1 MLTSLSGL
9 WFAGALVFASG
20 GRPESPTN
28 LDFYVGPVLGSS
40 RVVGMG
46 GASVGLAEGAE
57 GQAGNPAAISTRYA
71 WANEL
76 VFDYDWALTTM
87 QDFRRD
93 GLELDLS
100 GRSTRGFELH
110 DGAYQL
116 KWGPWGLGLRVESQM
131 YRYALTRARNGGLEP
146 VRFRQQVFGLGL
158 ARQLF
163 RGGLHVGMNL
173 NLARA
178 GIYDCDL
185 GVSSCAWHEEVDM
198 VTIRGAGGQMGLLLS
213 PVGSNYRV
221 GLSYRSRILAFQ
233 LGGERARFLQDEL
246 PDALMIPGQL
256 SVGGTWFW
264 GQRSFNLASGAERFS
279 GAKDGSVD
287 RRYGLI
293 SVEFLITQGTP
304 DGFGTLAFL
313 EGEAQRAGERPVLS
327 PRLGLEAEV
336 LNNRLVLRAGSYFEP
351 SRFRDSRHGAGRW
364 HGTAG
369 ADLRVHLLWDWKLSA
384 HADVASAYRNVGV
397 GLGLWH

>member
-1 MLTSLSGL
+1 
-9 WFAGALVFASG
+9 
-20 GRPESPTN
+20 
-28 LDFYVGPVLGSS
+28 
-40 RVVGMG
+40 
-46 GASVGLAEGAE
+46 
-57 GQAGNPAAISTRYA
+57 
-71 WANEL
+71 
-76 VFDYDWALTTM
+76 
-87 QDFRRD
+87 
-93 GLELDLS
+93 
-100 GRSTRGFELH
+100 
-110 DGAYQL
+110 
-116 KWGPWGLGLRVESQM
+116 
-131 YRYALTRARNGGLEP
+131 
-146 VRFRQQVFGLGL
+146 
-158 ARQLF
+158 
-163 RGGLHVGMNL
+163 
-173 NLARA
+173 
-178 GIYDCDL
+178 
-185 GVSSCAWHEEVDM
+185 
-198 VTIRGAGGQMGLLLS
+198 
-213 PVGSNYRV
+213 
-221 GLSYRSRILAFQ
+221 
-233 LGGERARFLQDEL
+233 
-246 PDALMIPGQL
+246 
-256 SVGGTWFW
+256 
-264 GQRSFNLASGAERFS
+264 NLASGAERFS